1 VNRVSLVQKGSTGR
15 RFNEGQEDKS
25 EHLDE
30 WVTFQSGD
38 EHQKVRSKKSQPL
51 DNAQVNDW
59 EKLNEEKRNE
69 WFVLCALIIVSSIV
83 ISYLLVIGA
92 GGCVGSTAVVGVAL
106 VALVI
111 MAGSLLAAKQVRRE
125 DEYFDNKKTD
135 RYMKMLKRRR

>member
-1 VNRVSLVQKGSTGR
+1 MNRVSLVQKGSTGR